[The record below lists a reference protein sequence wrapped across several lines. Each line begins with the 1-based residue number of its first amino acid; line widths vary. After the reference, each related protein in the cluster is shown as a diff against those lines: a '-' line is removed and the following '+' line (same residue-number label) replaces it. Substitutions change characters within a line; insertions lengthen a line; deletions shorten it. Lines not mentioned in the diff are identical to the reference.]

1 MIIRSHDSKDA
12 FQNGGQRKRIGMS
25 FNLRI
30 HAGINSLV
38 TYKLKGL
45 ETFCLYVQI

>member
-1 MIIRSHDSKDA
+1 MC
-12 FQNGGQRKRIGMS
+12 IGVS

-30 HAGINSLV
+30 HASINSLV

-45 ETFCLYVQI
+45 RLFVYMFRFRSQAIIFIYNFIA

>member
-1 MIIRSHDSKDA
+1 MIQD
-12 FQNGGQRKRIGMS
+12 GGQRKHIGVS

-30 HAGINSLV
+30 HASIKSLV

-45 ETFCLYVQI
+45 ETFCLYIQI

>member
-1 MIIRSHDSKDA
+1 M
-12 FQNGGQRKRIGMS
+12 RIGVS

-30 HAGINSLV
+30 HASINGLV

-45 ETFCLYVQI
+45 ETFCLYIQI